1 MDKISQMKRRK
12 SYHKIYEQIYQDPR
26 IPIIDI
32 TQNTGLSRNTV
43 RRYLQEMYSQGIL
56 VGPYLRMKPAQN
68 YREYMYLMNFS
79 DPFFAFKGLKGFP
92 HVLCCAITFGDWNI
106 MVVTNRL
113 LDFSQLVGFQ
123 SMVARGVKGV
133 SNTPK
138 VEYIPWDLC
147 FTRINEKIKEFTP
160 AQRESKT
167 RTLPYLTW
175 GNDEWKLY
183 HAFKSNMRQKII
195 PTLRKIN
202 VRYDTYREWMGT
214 LDTHCTIHTEFYPE
228 GYKTYLSCC
237 FLFSSNHKLTVTSLF
252 SLFPISSRITDIGDQ
267 LFVFTHLPFPHIA
280 TRVFCTIYDLKT
292 VEMIKKYNQAVDL
305 SPHDT
310 LNDLYW

>member
-1 MDKISQMKRRK
+1 MDKISRMKRR
-12 SYHKIYEQIYQDPR
+12 SYHKIYEQIYQGPR
-26 IPIIDI
+26 ISIIDI

-56 VGPYLRMKPAQN
+56 IGPYLRMKPAQN

-123 SMVARGVKGV
+123 SMVARGVKRIT
-133 SNTPK
+133 NTPK
-138 VEYIPWDLC
+138 VEYISWDLC
-147 FTRINEKIKEFTP
+147 FTKINEKIKEFTP

-175 GNDEWKLY
+175 DTDEWKLY
-183 HAFKSNMRQKII
+183 HAFKSNMRQKIT

-202 VRYDTYREWMGT
+202 VRYETYREWMGT

-228 GYKTYLSCC
+228 ECKT
-237 FLFSSNHKLTVTSLF
+237 
-252 SLFPISSRITDIGDQ
+252 
-267 LFVFTHLPFPHIA
+267 
-280 TRVFCTIYDLKT
+280 
-292 VEMIKKYNQAVDL
+292 
-305 SPHDT
+305 
-310 LNDLYW
+310 

>member
-1 MDKISQMKRRK
+1 MDKISQMKRK

-26 IPIIDI
+26 ISLIDI

-43 RRYLQEMYSQGIL
+43 SRYLQEMYSRGIL

-68 YREYMYLMNFS
+68 HREYVYLMNFT

-92 HVLCCAITFGDWNI
+92 NVLCCAVTFGDWNI

-123 SMVARGVKGV
+123 SMVARGVKGITD
-133 SNTPK
+133 TPK

-147 FTRINEKIKEFTP
+147 FTKINEKIKEFTP
-160 AQRESKT
+160 AQRKSRT
-167 RTLPYLTW
+167 RTSPSLTW

-183 HAFKSNMRQKII
+183 HAFKSNMRQKIT

-202 VRYDTYREWMGT
+202 VRYDTYREWMNT
-214 LDTHCTIHTEFYPE
+214 LDT
-228 GYKTYLSCC
+228 
-237 FLFSSNHKLTVTSLF
+237 
-252 SLFPISSRITDIGDQ
+252 
-267 LFVFTHLPFPHIA
+267 LPFPHIA
-280 TRVFCTIYDLKT
+280 RRVFCAIYDMKT
-292 VEMIKKYNQAVDL
+292 VKMIEEFKQTVVL
-305 SPHDT
+305 SSHAKGSR
-310 LNDLYW
+310 NDKGIKR

>member
-1 MDKISQMKRRK
+1 MKRRK

-26 IPIIDI
+26 ISLIDI

-43 RRYLQEMYSQGIL
+43 SRYLQEMYSRGIL

-68 YREYMYLMNFS
+68 HREYVYLMNFT

-92 HVLCCAITFGDWNI
+92 NVLCCAVTFGDWNI

-123 SMVARGVKGV
+123 SMVARGVKGITD
-133 SNTPK
+133 TPK
-138 VEYIPWDLC
+138 VEYIPWVLC
-147 FTRINEKIKEFTP
+147 FTKINEKIKEFTP
-160 AQRESKT
+160 AQRKSKT
-167 RTLPYLTW
+167 RTSPYLTW
-175 GNDEWKLY
+175 DNDEWKLY
-183 HAFKSNMRQKII
+183 HAFKSNMRQKIT

-202 VRYDTYREWMGT
+202 VRYETYREWMGT

-228 GYKTYLSCC
+228 GCKTYLSCC
-237 FLFSSNHKLTVTSLF
+237 FFFSSNHKLTVQSLF

-267 LFVFTHLPFPHIA
+267 LFVTTHLPFPHIA
-280 TRVFCTIYDLKT
+280 RRVFCTIYDLKT
-292 VEMIKKYNQAVDL
+292 VKMIKKFKQAVDL
-305 SPHDT
+305 SSHGSIKK
-310 LNDLYW
+310 